1 MELEEYLKLDTP
13 GSISFEGAETAKLF
27 TREVRESLSGLLSKN
42 YVYEENENLG
52 FIHSSVDGRPWT
64 GTMWSRDAGTILR
77 ELVCWGYTGSAFLVA
92 RQLIKLCAQNP
103 DGFYTFPER
112 FEPGKKDYGTEI
124 DGTAAVLIGFAVL
137 ARRLKLIGTEVTQQ
151 MLEEPLGFVCSLKS
165 PLSFLMEETKKKTL
179 LAGSGEFGGGLF
191 VDGEFCNVVQN
202 MLAVYA
208 LMSWE
213 TAFKELDNREWE
225 ENLKLAADRLERNIR
240 KYLVADDRFI
250 WCVDPETLL
259 PPTDVLHANSNVG
272 FTGINGV
279 GAMISDVLTQG
290 EIIDWWGK
298 EPSVNTFYELLESPL
313 RKEQYEKYGMYLQF
327 EQFCEG
333 MLTSP
338 SYGQGYAIQL
348 ALTMGLKK
356 EARVLLAYLAE
367 HVHHPHKDYV
377 LTRESEYWFYER
389 LLSPDYFDLP
399 KERQTVEEGHG
410 ALNVVNVAEPLK
422 IARMIAGVNNV
433 AEEKPNPIFIDGIK
447 KIKINNWMVNEQG
460 TLKYKDFEITL
471 S

>member
-1 MELEEYLKLDTP
+1 MGTEEYLKLDTP
-13 GSISFEGAETAKLF
+13 GSISFEGSETAELF
-27 TREVRESLSGLLSKN
+27 TKEIRESLSGLLRKN
-42 YVYEENENLG
+42 YVYEENEDLG

-64 GTMWSRDAGTILR
+64 GTMWSRDAGTIFR
-77 ELVCWGYTGSAFLVA
+77 ELVYWGYTGSAFLTA

-103 DGFYTFPER
+103 EGFYTFPER
-112 FEPGKKDYGTEI
+112 FEPGKPSYGTEV
-124 DGTAAVLIGFAVL
+124 DGTAAILIGFALL
-137 ARRLKLIGTEVTQQ
+137 ARRLKLIGTELTQQ
-151 MLEEPLGFVCSLKS
+151 MLDELLEFVCSPKS
-165 PLSFLMEETKKKTL
+165 PLSFLIEETKKKTL

-202 MLAVYA
+202 MLAVYS
-208 LMSWE
+208 LISWE
-213 TAFKELDNREWE
+213 TAFKELNDSEWA
-225 ENLKLAADRLERNIR
+225 ENCRQAADRLEGNVR
-240 KYLVADDRFI
+240 KYLVADGRFI
-250 WCVDPETLL
+250 WCVDPETLC
-259 PPTDVLHANSNVG
+259 PPTDVLHANANVG

-279 GAMISDVLTQG
+279 GAMISDVLTQ
-290 EIIDWWGK
+290 EESADWWGR
-298 EPSVNTFYELLESPL
+298 EASVNTFCQLLESPL

-356 EARVLLAYLAE
+356 EAAVLLAYLAE
-367 HVHHPHKDYV
+367 HVHRPHKEYE
-377 LTRESEYWFYER
+377 LTRESDYWFYER
-389 LLSPDYFDLP
+389 LLSPDYFELP
-399 KERQTVEEGHG
+399 KERQTVEEGCG

-433 AEEKPNPIFIDGIK
+433 AEEKPDPIFIDGIK

-471 S
+471 P